1 MRVKIRGVTYE
12 TVREAAAAHNVT
24 RSYVYDAIERGR
36 EDIIGIGI
44 GNREPNGK
52 FVKNQVTLYGVT
64 FPSMKAA
71 SLALGFN
78 KHYVRGALTTGSPVS
93 NDRLKMA
100 VFKYANQMEGDANAS

>member
-1 MRVKIRGVTYE
+1 MRVKIRGITYE

-78 KHYVRGALTTGSPVS
+78 KHYVRGALLTQSQVS
-93 NDRLKMA
+93 NERLKIA
-100 VFKYANQMEGDANAS
+100 VYKYANRMGVQIDAG

>member
-52 FVKNQVTLYGVT
+52 FTKNKVTLYGVT

-78 KHYVRGALTTGSPVS
+78 KHYVRGALLTQSPVS
-93 NDRLKMA
+93 NERLKIA
-100 VFKYANQMEGDANAS
+100 VFKYANQMGVQSDAG

>member
-1 MRVKIRGVTYE
+1 MRVKIRGITYE
-12 TVREAAAAHNVT
+12 TVREAAKAHNVT
-24 RSYVYDAIERGR
+24 TSYVYDAIERGR

-44 GNREPNGK
+44 GNREPNGR

-78 KHYVRGALTTGSPVS
+78 RHYVRGALLTQSPVS
-93 NDRLKMA
+93 NERLKMA
-100 VFKYANQMEGDANAS
+100 VYKYANRMGGDANVG

>member
-12 TVREAAAAHNVT
+12 TVREAAKAHNVT
-24 RSYVYDAIERGR
+24 TSYVYDAIERGR

-78 KHYVRGALTTGSPVS
+78 RHYVRGALLTQSPVS
-93 NDRLKMA
+93 NERLKIA
-100 VFKYANQMEGDANAS
+100 VYKYANRMGVQSDAS

>member
-1 MRVKIRGVTYE
+1 MRVKIRGVTFE
-12 TVREAAAAHNVT
+12 TVREAAKAHNVT

-36 EDIIGIGI
+36 ADIIGIGI

-71 SLALGFN
+71 SLALGLN

-100 VFKYANQMEGDANAS
+100 VFKYANQMEGDANAG